1 MLGDNNKNS
10 GESILLFGKSIFLF
24 LKSFYWRK
32 MDWIS
37 FYFLSLQSHSAEVH
51 LSNNITRYIFWW
63 DMFCSKSITHGLF
76 INFFFQGAFLFF
88 FRRIF
93 YLSTRFLCLL
103 NLESSVTFHLV
114 SEYLCLVLFWMLWT
128 WVTRTI
134 YIGNDNLL
142 GISYKFFF
150 SVSNEMRPVLVT
162 RVLSNNI

>member
-1 MLGDNNKNS
+1 MMLGDNNKNS

-88 FRRIF
+88 FRRMF
-93 YLSTRFLCLL
+93 YLSTRFL
-103 NLESSVTFHLV
+103 SVEPWILCHLPSCFRV
-114 SEYLCLVLFWMLWT
+114 
-128 WVTRTI
+128 
-134 YIGNDNLL
+134 
-142 GISYKFFF
+142 
-150 SVSNEMRPVLVT
+150 SVSCSFLDAVNMGHTHNTHRKWQLTGHLLQIFFQCVQ
-162 RVLSNNI
+162 SN